1 MYDNINERMLI
12 KGLKVQTL
20 VDYIRENTEAKMR
33 SEVETSILNMVC
45 PNDSYIPLSEED
57 LLKALQIEGEFFV
70 LKMKY
75 EDYKEELEEKRLLY
89 KISQA
94 LSVVV
99 SYESDGTNYVM
110 IEEFVK
116 YIDSNI
122 DEKQNSIFGVKRVDN
137 LSEYPITI
145 LFSGILPINQL
156 KMTMG
161 KGLYRVLYEEGNDFK
176 QIFHEYR
183 DLISKEIGI
192 PLLPLLPSVD
202 ETLDEFTVRLEDV
215 INKRIISEFEVRE
228 DVNNETIVVYLQKV
242 LHIYKKLARKI

>member
-12 KGLKVQTL
+12 KGLKVHTL
-20 VDYIRENTEAKMR
+20 VNYIRENTEEGMR
-33 SEVETSILNMVC
+33 TEVEKSILDMVC
-45 PNDSYIPLSEED
+45 PDDSYIPLSEED
-57 LLKALQIEGEFFV
+57 LLKALQIEGEFLV

-75 EDYKEELEEKRLLY
+75 EEYEEELQEKRLLY

-99 SYESDGTNYVM
+99 SYESDGTNYAM

-116 YIDSNI
+116 YIDSI
-122 DEKQNSIFGVKRVDN
+122 VDEKQNSIFGVKRVDI

-161 KGLYRVLYEEGNDFK
+161 KGLYRVLYEEGNDFE

-183 DLISKEIGI
+183 ELISKDIGI
-192 PLLPLLPSVD
+192 PLLPLLPRVD
-202 ETLDEFTVRLEDV
+202 DTLDDFTVRMEDV
-215 INKRIISEFEVRE
+215 MNKRIISEFEVRE
-228 DVNNETIVVYLQKV
+228 DVDNETIVAYLQKI
-242 LHIYKKLARKI
+242 LYIYRKLAHKI